1 MWRAVYCV
9 SFFSLTRMLLKYINW
24 QTRSN
29 MKYTLT
35 VLNDS
40 GFSEK
45 ILNNSRRTIIII
57 TKNNRLV
64 DSHFVKFL
72 FLSPVRFRAPLTIS
86 LWNTISYRHLKCLMP
101 KLSYITNW
109 RKTSVR
115 RNLFPQAL
123 CDTKI
128 THFYE
133 MGPAFNQKESLTIVE
148 LRDLELAL
156 IFLK

>member
-1 MWRAVYCV
+1 
-9 SFFSLTRMLLKYINW
+9 
-24 QTRSN
+24 

-86 LWNTISYRHLKCLMP
+86 L
-101 KLSYITNW
+101 
-109 RKTSVR
+109 
-115 RNLFPQAL
+115 
-123 CDTKI
+123 
-128 THFYE
+128 
-133 MGPAFNQKESLTIVE
+133 
-148 LRDLELAL
+148 
-156 IFLK
+156 